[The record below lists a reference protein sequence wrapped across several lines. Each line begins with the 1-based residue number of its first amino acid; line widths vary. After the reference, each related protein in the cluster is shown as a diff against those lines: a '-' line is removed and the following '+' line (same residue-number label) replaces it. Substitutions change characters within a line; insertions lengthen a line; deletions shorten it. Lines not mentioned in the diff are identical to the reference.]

1 MTIDWTQVLTTLL
14 TLLGVC
20 LSVFVNYRLGKVN
33 QEAKDR
39 AEKRQV
45 QTTSDESFRDD
56 LLQTIRQQSE
66 AIRDAD
72 KTRVELQNT
81 IDAERARRRM
91 HESENDHLVRQ
102 ISKLQIEKEQLLNRM
117 NELEHR
123 ITQLEEKLLS
133 QENHS

>member
-1 MTIDWTQVLTTLL
+1 MIDWTQVLTTLL

-20 LSVFVNYRLGKVN
+20 LSVFVNYRLGKVS

-39 AEKRQV
+39 AEKRQL
-45 QTTSDESFRDD
+45 QTTSDDSFRED
-56 LLQTIRQQSE
+56 LLQTIRMQSE
-66 AIRDAD
+66 AIREAD
-72 KTRVELQNT
+72 KVRGELQNT

-102 ISKLQIEKEQLLNRM
+102 ISKLQIEKEQLLNKM
-117 NELEHR
+117 NELEQR
-123 ITQLEEKLLS
+123 VLQLEQKLLQ